1 MDALDALLQRS
12 SASKLTE
19 PAPDQRQR
27 EKIFGAALRAA
38 DHGRLR
44 PWRFLV
50 IEGNARHKLGELYA
64 KVAVDDDASLLPA
77 AVDRIRNMPLRAP
90 LVVVVVA
97 RCEKHPKV
105 PEIELKMSAA
115 AAAQNMITAA
125 YALGLGAIWRTGEFA
140 YHPRVRHGLGLAEHE
155 HIVGYIYLGALQVP
169 LEPAPPI
176 NQQDFFSVWPT
187 R

>member
-19 PAPDQRQR
+19 PAPDQFQR

-50 IEGNARHKLGELYA
+50 IEGDARNKLGELYA
-64 KVAVDDDASLLPA
+64 NVAAGDDVAISPA
-77 AVDRIRNMPLRAP
+77 ALDRYRQMPLRAP
-90 LVVVVVA
+90 LVVVVIA

-105 PEIELKMSAA
+105 PEIEQIMSAA
-115 AAAQNMITAA
+115 AAAQNMVTAA

-140 YHPRVRHGLGLAEHE
+140 YHPQVRAGLGVAEHE
-155 HIVGYIYLGALQVP
+155 HVVGYIYLGAPQFP
-169 LEPAPPI
+169 LEPAPLS
-176 NQQDFFSVWPT
+176 NQQDFFSAWPT